1 MRYAKLMLRT
11 CSRVIALTA
20 MVAGLSMTAQAA
32 EPATLTLA
40 CKGTVTDMTPNAK
53 PEPLSMGLIVN
64 LTARTI
70 LGSAGPGS
78 GTPVDILFMDDVT
91 VTFFGSYSDQ
101 YRRWRLSGTIDRV
114 TGDLEAT
121 NINEMEK
128 TSSESWTLKCK
139 PAQRMF

>member
-1 MRYAKLMLRT
+1 
-11 CSRVIALTA
+11 
-20 MVAGLSMTAQAA
+20 MVAGLSITAQAA

-64 LTARTI
+64 FTARTI
-70 LGSAGPGS
+70 LGLAGPGS
-78 GTPVDILFMDDVT
+78 GTPVDIMFMDDVT
-91 VTFFGSYSDQ
+91 VNFVGSYSDR
-101 YRRWRLSGTIDRV
+101 YRRWQLVGTIDRV

-121 NINEMEK
+121 NTNTYVETKK
-128 TSSESWTLKCK
+128 TSSESWMLKCK